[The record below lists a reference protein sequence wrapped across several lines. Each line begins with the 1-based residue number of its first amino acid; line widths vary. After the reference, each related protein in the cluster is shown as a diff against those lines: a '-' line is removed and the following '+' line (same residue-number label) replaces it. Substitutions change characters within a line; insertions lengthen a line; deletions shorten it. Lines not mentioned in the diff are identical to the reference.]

1 MPYTLPAVREIVDP
15 RSGRPAS
22 AMRADPF
29 RQRELV
35 IASLLRV
42 PRDDHHGSSGSK
54 RSPSD

>member
-29 RQRELV
+29 SQRELV
-35 IASLLRV
+35 TASLLRV
-42 PRDDHHGSSGSK
+42 PRYDRSGSFGST
-54 RSPSD
+54 RSPRA

>member
-29 RQRELV
+29 SQRELV
-35 IASLLRV
+35 TASLLRV
-42 PRDDHHGSSGSK
+42 PRYDRYGSFAST
-54 RSPSD
+54 RSPSA